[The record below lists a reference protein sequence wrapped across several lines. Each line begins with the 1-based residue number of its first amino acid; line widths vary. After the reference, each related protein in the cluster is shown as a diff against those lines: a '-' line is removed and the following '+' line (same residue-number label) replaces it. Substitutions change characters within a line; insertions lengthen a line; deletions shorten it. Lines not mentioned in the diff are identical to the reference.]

1 VRSAFTIRNLRDAY
15 DCDLDMNDTIGGIF
29 ESEADP
35 TKRLIKVVPAL
46 IYRDVTLPAS
56 STLRPASAQQK
67 RLGHVSTADAN
78 KRRRIGGGSPK
89 LDQPLP
95 SIELGQR
102 GDELHNRVARCSRS
116 SSSLMPFRSNQTGG
130 AEYVAIKEERES
142 SIELGEP
149 APHDVTQ
156 VDFENAVVEDADP
169 LDDSLGVGSDTVH
182 LAPPVHTQDDPS
194 SRKKDIWEISS
205 SPDGLH
211 PPTKHLTTYGRSP
224 RNRFTLPH
232 KSSHITGKLSTL
244 ARPSQHPKTSG
255 VESAPNSVKQK
266 RTLLRSK
273 QSKPDGAT
281 MASTNIRASEE
292 QVPTPSSTTAL
303 EMVKASTQQVSSP
316 TSSFKWINVLG
327 GPQPPNTERKYTR
340 KGTASKRN
348 LTTRKAK
355 TPLSSHPPI
364 TSMLIE
370 DVAREPLVP
379 SSVQA
384 NPFQYWTAPNAN
396 KKAPDSVVLESAPAQ
411 LDNRSSGYVQNEQTP
426 DLLPRDVGQRYKF
439 ASSSVNATQTT
450 PLQSST
456 GETTAQPLVLSS
468 GVSSAAMSLTS
479 SEQDKETQDDYL
491 ASPTIGHSDE
501 ERARSKYF
509 KAAPKADDQSVTID
523 DAAPERVV
531 STESSI
537 TSERS
542 HIEPLP
548 SGTRDWGFDNMDQ
561 GKEVTE
567 MENRESIERTG
578 ETAIAAT
585 TSSRSASISP
595 AATGLGAIGVGPEGG
610 DRSRSGSAYHTIS
623 ARSSFGTSR
632 SPARFLSHS
641 PTPEK
646 PSSEDES
653 SPSPPVS
660 EKALV
665 DVEAES
671 GIDNDDGNSTRST
684 ESEGE
689 DKNVKTADVFSHASA
704 AVEKKPLLPPPPSSL
719 SQPSKR
725 RNVNAARPGRLLMPS
740 DSQPYPRQAEFSP
753 PSLKANKY
761 SASQPTLSSGNQ
773 ASQSPLT
780 TRIPPVRRKAS
791 HYPALKHYVDA
802 ACSVPPSP
810 HVSKIFDP
818 RLHSLRRSAKR
829 KGKKDG
835 VLDLSNSSSNES
847 SSESSNSDS
856 DG

>member
-1 VRSAFTIRNLRDAY
+1 
-15 DCDLDMNDTIGGIF
+15 MNDTISGIF

-102 GDELHNRVARCSRS
+102 GKELHNRVARCSRS
-116 SSSLMPFRSNQTGG
+116 GSSLMPFRSNQTGG

-149 APHDVTQ
+149 VPYDVTQ
-156 VDFENAVVEDADP
+156 VDFENAVVEDAGP
-169 LDDSLGVGSDTVH
+169 LDDSLDVGSDTDH
-182 LAPPVHTQDDPS
+182 PAPPVHSQDDPS
-194 SRKKDIWEISS
+194 SHKKDIWEISS

-211 PPTKHLTTYGRSP
+211 PPIKHLTTYGRS

-232 KSSHITGKLSTL
+232 KSTHITGKTSTP
-244 ARPSQHPKTSG
+244 ARPSQHLKTSG

-292 QVPTPSSTTAL
+292 QVPTPNSTTAL
-303 EMVKASTQQVSSP
+303 ETVKASTQQVSSP

-355 TPLSSHPPI
+355 TPLSSHPP
-364 TSMLIE
+364 TTFMLIE
-370 DVAREPLVP
+370 DVAREPLDP

-384 NPFQYWTAPNAN
+384 NPFHYSTAPNAN
-396 KKAPDSVVLESAPAQ
+396 EKAPDSVVLESAPAQ
-411 LDNRSSGYVQNEQTP
+411 LDNRSLGYSQKEQTP
-426 DLLPRDVGQRYKF
+426 VLLPRDVGQRYKL

-450 PLQSST
+450 PLQLST
-456 GETTAQPLVLSS
+456 GETAAQPLVLSS
-468 GVSSAAMSLTS
+468 GVSSTAMSPTS
-479 SEQDKETQDDYL
+479 SVQDKETQDDYL

-509 KAAPKADDQSVTID
+509 KAAPKADDESVTVD

-531 STESSI
+531 STESPI

-548 SGTRDWGFDNMDQ
+548 SGTQDWGFDNMDR

-567 MENRESIERTG
+567 TENRESIERTG

-585 TSSRSASISP
+585 TSSRSASMSP
-595 AATGLGAIGVGPEGG
+595 VATGLGAIGVGPEGG

-623 ARSSFGTSR
+623 VRSSFGTSR

-653 SPSPPVS
+653 PPSPPVS

-689 DKNVKTADVFSHASA
+689 GKNVKTADVDSHASA
-704 AVEKKPLLPPPPSSL
+704 AVDKTPLLPPPPSSL

-725 RNVNAARPGRLLMPS
+725 RNVNAARPGGLLMPPV
-740 DSQPYPRQAEFSP
+740 SQPYPRQAEFSP

-773 ASQSPLT
+773 ASQSPST
-780 TRIPPVRRKAS
+780 TRMPPVRHRAS
-791 HYPALKHYVDA
+791 HYPALKHYVDT

-818 RLHSLRRSAKR
+818 RLHSLGRSAQR
-829 KGKKDG
+829 MGKKDG

-856 DG
+856 DS